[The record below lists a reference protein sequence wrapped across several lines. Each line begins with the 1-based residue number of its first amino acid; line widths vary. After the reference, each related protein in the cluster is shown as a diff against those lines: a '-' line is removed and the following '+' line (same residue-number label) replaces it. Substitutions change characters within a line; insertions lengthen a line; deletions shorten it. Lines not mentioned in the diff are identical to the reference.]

1 MLKKF
6 PLSFQ
11 LSALSVCL
19 LGFWIGDFIM
29 DKIIIRGGERL
40 IGEVEVSGSKN
51 ATLPIFA
58 ASLLAEGGSLFRNVP
73 NLKDVQTTV
82 KVLKN
87 LGVKVSEEGEIYRI
101 DSTEVSNH
109 KAPYD
114 LVKTMRASILVL
126 GPLVARMR
134 RATVSL
140 PGGCAIGA
148 RPINLH
154 LMGLEAMGAKIE
166 LRRGYIEANA
176 DRLKGTDISFDTPT
190 VTGTENLMMAATLA
204 KGKTTL
210 QNAAMEPEVV
220 DLANV
225 LIKMG
230 AKINGA
236 GTRLIEIEGVES
248 LQGVE
253 HSIIP
258 DRIEAG
264 TLMVAAGLT
273 RGNIKI
279 LHCPLQQ
286 MEAVV
291 SKLRESGME
300 IDSDGEGV
308 RVVGNRRVRSVDVKT
323 QPYPG
328 FPTDMQ
334 AQFMVL
340 MALAKGLSVISET
353 IFENRFI
360 HVSEL
365 RRMGADIRIQGI
377 SAIIKGVE
385 NLNGAQVMATDLR
398 ASASL
403 ILAGLAAEG
412 VTEVSRV
419 YHLDRGYEGLD
430 KKLASLGADIK
441 RVQEKD

>member
-1 MLKKF
+1 
-6 PLSFQ
+6 
-11 LSALSVCL
+11 
-19 LGFWIGDFIM
+19 M
-29 DKIIIRGGERL
+29 DRIVIRGGERL

-58 ASLLAEGGSLFRNVP
+58 ASLLSEGSNLFRNVP
-73 NLKDVQTTV
+73 RLKDVQTIV

-87 LGVKVSEEGEIYRI
+87 LGVNIQEDGGSYQIEAA
-101 DSTEVSNH
+101 EVSNCE
-109 KAPYD
+109 APYD

-134 RATVSL
+134 KATVSL

-166 LRRGYIEANA
+166 LRHGYIVAKA
-176 DRLKGTDISFDTPT
+176 DGLEGTHISFDTPT

-204 KGKTTL
+204 KGRTAL

-220 DLANV
+220 ELANV
-225 LIKMG
+225 LNKMG
-230 AKINGA
+230 ARIKGA
-236 GTRLIEIEGVES
+236 GTPLIEIEGVES
-248 LQGVE
+248 LQPVE
-253 HSIIP
+253 HSIMP

-279 LHCPLQQ
+279 LNCPLHH
-286 MEAVV
+286 MEMVV
-291 SKLRESGME
+291 NKLRESGME
-300 IDSDGEGV
+300 IDPEGEGAT
-308 RVVGNRRVRSVDVKT
+308 VVGTRRIRSVDVKT
-323 QPYPG
+323 RPYPG

-334 AQFMVL
+334 AQFMIL
-340 MALAKGLSVISET
+340 MSLAKGLSVISET

-365 RRMGADIRIQGI
+365 KRMGADIRIQED
-377 SAIIKGVE
+377 SAIIQGVE
-385 NLNGAQVMATDLR
+385 SLSGAQVMATDLR

-430 KKLASLGADIK
+430 KKLAALGANIK
-441 RVQEKD
+441 RVKEGEE